1 MIYVGDAV
9 EVMQSFVADSYGAVV
24 TSPPYNIGVDYGAC
38 DDLMPRADYYDFTAA
53 WVEEAM
59 RVAPVAVV
67 NFGAPTSKPMNLAHF
82 MLAASEVAHVQ
93 QHIAWVKSISSDEWS
108 YGHFK
113 PVNSKR
119 YITNT
124 WESVFVLSRDGSFE
138 LDRLAVGVPFKD
150 KSNATR
156 FAGNG
161 GVDRRC
167 RGNVWFVPYETRN
180 TSKVHP
186 ATYPLGLAR
195 MMIQI
200 VGAPRRVLDPFIGS
214 GVTADAA
221 LELGAECDGIDLR
234 EWTT

>member
-1 MIYVGDAV
+1 K
-9 EVMQSFVADSYGAVV
+9 Q
-24 TSPPYNIGVDYGAC
+24 
-38 DDLMPRADYYDFTAA
+38 
-53 WVEEAM
+53 
-59 RVAPVAVV
+59 
-67 NFGAPTSKPMNLAHF
+67 MNLAHF